1 MDTDPDGRLYPWII
15 AFVLL
20 VLAAFFAVTETAFSC
35 VSKNKIKM
43 AAERGDSRAR
53 KAMAILADFDRAIST
68 LLICTN
74 IVHIAAASVVTVEV
88 TRLWGLSAVSLSTLL
103 TTVVVFFAGEMLPK
117 SFAKKASERCVL
129 FSAGPLSFL
138 MKLLSPL
145 SWVLTKIGQAA
156 SKLTKGDPEVSVTEE
171 ELVDMIEDLA
181 EEGSLEESQ
190 SDLISSAISFGDIT
204 VESILTPRVDL
215 SALDAD
221 DPHEEILAAIKASNH
236 SRLPVYEESVD
247 HIIGV
252 LQIRKYMKELRHA
265 DALPEVR
272 PLMDEVLYVHQSLE
286 VAELLPMM
294 TENKVTMAVILDNY
308 GGTLGIVTVEDILE
322 ELVGEIWD
330 EDDVVEEP
338 VAELSDGSFLFD
350 AEETVSDAFDTVE
363 FEDPE
368 EDDRFLNLQ
377 LGEWTYEH
385 FSEIPEVGDSFSYA
399 GLTVTVAEMED
410 KRILKLRLEAPA
422 PEEGGEEA

>member
-1 MDTDPDGRLYPWII
+1 
-15 AFVLL
+15 
-20 VLAAFFAVTETAFSC
+20 
-35 VSKNKIKM
+35 
-43 AAERGDSRAR
+43 
-53 KAMAILADFDRAIST
+53 
-68 LLICTN
+68 
-74 IVHIAAASVVTVEV
+74 
-88 TRLWGLSAVSLSTLL
+88 
-103 TTVVVFFAGEMLPK
+103 
-117 SFAKKASERCVL
+117 
-129 FSAGPLSFL
+129 
-138 MKLLSPL
+138 
-145 SWVLTKIGQAA
+145 
-156 SKLTKGDPEVSVTEE
+156 
-171 ELVDMIEDLA
+171 MIEDLA

-221 DPHEEILAAIKASNH
+221 DPPEEILAAIKASNH